1 MLQRRAKEQEL
12 DKYNNLAGIKDF
24 ELDFEGCIRDQVE
37 MVMQDYLTYDEI
49 NPEYE
54 LEDVIMKAEVQRMM
68 PDEAIP
74 TIAIFFDKS
83 GSCFRAIPTL
93 NNAIAT
99 VKKKYVDT
107 GMCKLDL
114 YYFGDR
120 VAYNDAN
127 AYVGSTT
134 EAWPHII
141 DTIKKGDY
149 NNVIVMSD
157 ADIGEQNNN
166 GESYIVTGCVWW
178 LWVNGKRAPKCVKE
192 LRGMQ
197 HNFEGEIRSR

>member
-1 MLQRRAKEQEL
+1 MQRRAKEQEL
-12 DKYNNLAGIKDF
+12 DKYNNLSGIKDF

-54 LEDVIMKAEVQRMM
+54 LEDVIMKTEVQRMI

-74 TIAIFFDKS
+74 TIAVFFDKS
-83 GSCFRAIPTL
+83 GSCENAIPTL

-120 VAYNDAN
+120 VAYNDAY
-127 AYVGSTT
+127 AYVGGSTR
-134 EAWPHII
+134 AWPHII
-141 DTIKKGDY
+141 DTIKQGDY

-157 ADIGEQNNN
+157 RDIGEQNNN
-166 GESYIVTGCVWW
+166 GESYTVTGCV
-178 LWVNGKRAPKCVKE
+178 
-192 LRGMQ
+192 
-197 HNFEGEIRSR
+197 

>member
-1 MLQRRAKEQEL
+1 MS
-12 DKYNNLAGIKDF
+12 GIKDF

-54 LEDVIMKAEVQRMM
+54 LEDVIMKAEVQRMI

-74 TIAIFFDKS
+74 TIAVFFDKS
-83 GSCFRAIPTL
+83 GSCVSAIPTL

-114 YYFGDR
+114 YYFGDI
-120 VAYNDAN
+120 VAYNDAY
-127 AYVGSTT
+127 ARVGGATR
-134 EAWPHII
+134 AWPHII
-141 DTIKKGDY
+141 ETIRRGDY

-157 ADIGEQNNN
+157 DDIGSQNNN
-166 GESYIVTGCVWW
+166 GESYTVTGCVWW
-178 LWVNGKRAPKCVKE
+178 L
-192 LRGMQ
+192 
-197 HNFEGEIRSR
+197 

>member
-1 MLQRRAKEQEL
+1 MS
-12 DKYNNLAGIKDF
+12 GIKDF

-54 LEDVIMKAEVQRMM
+54 LEDVIMKTEVQRMI

-74 TIAIFFDKS
+74 TIAVFFDKS
-83 GSCFRAIPTL
+83 GSCKYAIPTL

-127 AYVGSTT
+127 AYVGGST

-141 DTIKKGDY
+141 ETIKQGDY

-157 ADIGEQNNN
+157 DDIENQNNH
-166 GESYIVTGCVWW
+166 GESYTVTGCVWW
-178 LWVNGKRAPKCVKE
+178 LWVNGIRAEKCVKE

-197 HNFEGEIRSR
+197 HNFEGEISAY

>member
-1 MLQRRAKEQEL
+1 MSDEESQNAQHDVLQRRAKEQEL
-12 DKYNNLAGIKDF
+12 DKYNNLSGIKDF

-37 MVMQDYLTYDEI
+37 TVMQDYLTYDEI

-54 LEDVIMKAEVQRMM
+54 LEDVIMKTEVQRMI
-68 PDEAIP
+68 PDESIP
-74 TIAIFFDKS
+74 TIAVFFDKS
-83 GSCFRAIPTL
+83 GSCKYAIPTL

-127 AYVGSTT
+127 AYVGGST

-141 DTIKKGDY
+141 ETIKQGDY

-157 ADIGEQNNN
+157 DDIENQNNH
-166 GESYIVTGCVWW
+166 GESYTVTGCVWW
-178 LWVNGKRAPKCVKE
+178 L
-192 LRGMQ
+192 
-197 HNFEGEIRSR
+197 

>member
-1 MLQRRAKEQEL
+1 M
-12 DKYNNLAGIKDF
+12 AGIKDF

-74 TIAIFFDKS
+74 TIAVFFDKS
-83 GSCFRAIPTL
+83 ASCRDAIPTL

-114 YYFGDR
+114 YYFGDQ

-127 AYVGSTT
+127 AYVGGSTK
-134 EAWPHII
+134 AWPHII
-141 DTIKKGDY
+141 ETIKKGDY

-157 ADIGEQNNN
+157 RDINFQNNN
-166 GESYIVTGCVWW
+166 GESYTVTGCVWW
-178 LWVNGKRAPKCVKE
+178 LWVDGSRAPRCVKE

-197 HNFEGEIRSR
+197 HNFECEIRAY

>member
-1 MLQRRAKEQEL
+1 
-12 DKYNNLAGIKDF
+12 
-24 ELDFEGCIRDQVE
+24 
-37 MVMQDYLTYDEI
+37 MQDYLTYDEI

-54 LEDVIMKAEVQRMM
+54 LEDVIMKTEVQRMI

-74 TIAIFFDKS
+74 TIAVFFDKS
-83 GSCFRAIPTL
+83 GSCEDAIPTL

-120 VAYNDAN
+120 VAYNNAN

-157 ADIGEQNNN
+157 RDIGLQNNH
-166 GESYIVTGCVWW
+166 GESYTVTGCVWW
-178 LWVNGKRAPKCVKE
+178 LWVDGDRAPKCVKE

-197 HNFEGEIRSR
+197 HNFECEIRAY

>member
-1 MLQRRAKEQEL
+1 M
-12 DKYNNLAGIKDF
+12 AGIKDF
-24 ELDFEGCIRDQVE
+24 EIDFEGCIRDQVE

-74 TIAIFFDKS
+74 TIAVFFDKS
-83 GSCFRAIPTL
+83 GSCSSAIPTL

-127 AYVGSTT
+127 AYVGGSTK
-134 EAWPHII
+134 AWPHII

-157 ADIGEQNNN
+157 DDIGNQNNN
-166 GESYIVTGCVWW
+166 GESYTVTGCVWW
-178 LWVNGKRAPKCVKE
+178 L
-192 LRGMQ
+192 
-197 HNFEGEIRSR
+197 

>member
-1 MLQRRAKEQEL
+1 
-12 DKYNNLAGIKDF
+12 
-24 ELDFEGCIRDQVE
+24 

-74 TIAIFFDKS
+74 TIAVFFDKS
-83 GSCFRAIPTL
+83 GSCSSAIPTL
-93 NNAIAT
+93 NNAIAS

-120 VAYNDAN
+120 VAYNDAY
-127 AYVGSTT
+127 AYVGGST
-134 EAWPHII
+134 
-141 DTIKKGDY
+141 
-149 NNVIVMSD
+149 
-157 ADIGEQNNN
+157 
-166 GESYIVTGCVWW
+166 
-178 LWVNGKRAPKCVKE
+178 RA
-192 LRGMQ
+192 
-197 HNFEGEIRSR
+197 

>member
-1 MLQRRAKEQEL
+1 
-12 DKYNNLAGIKDF
+12 
-24 ELDFEGCIRDQVE
+24 
-37 MVMQDYLTYDEI
+37 MQPYLTYDEI
-49 NPEYE
+49 DPEYE
-54 LEDVIMKAEVQRMM
+54 LEDVIMKAEAQRMM

-74 TIAIFFDKS
+74 TIAVFFDKS
-83 GSCFRAIPTL
+83 GSCEDAIPTL

-127 AYVGSTT
+127 AYVGGNTR
-134 EAWPHII
+134 AWPHII

-157 ADIGEQNNN
+157 TDIESQNNH
-166 GESYIVTGCVWW
+166 GESYTVTGCVWW
-178 LWVNGKRAPKCVKE
+178 LWVDGRRAPRCVKE

-197 HNFEGEIRSR
+197 HNFECEISAD

>member
-1 MLQRRAKEQEL
+1 
-12 DKYNNLAGIKDF
+12 
-24 ELDFEGCIRDQVE
+24 

-54 LEDVIMKAEVQRMM
+54 LEDVIMKTEVQRMI

-74 TIAIFFDKS
+74 TIAVFFDKS
-83 GSCFRAIPTL
+83 GSCKYAIPTL

-127 AYVGSTT
+127 AYVGGST
-134 EAWPHII
+134 EA
-141 DTIKKGDY
+141 
-149 NNVIVMSD
+149 
-157 ADIGEQNNN
+157 
-166 GESYIVTGCVWW
+166 
-178 LWVNGKRAPKCVKE
+178 
-192 LRGMQ
+192 
-197 HNFEGEIRSR
+197 